1 MVKSDYAKEATRKVA
16 MKKISKLAIRQKA
29 VANVLASLRI
39 EQLTPSPR
47 VVNGLRSYLAGKT
60 TTDKLLADVINHHVA
75 VRRI

>member
-1 MVKSDYAKEATRKVA
+1 MVKSDYAKKATKKVA
-16 MKKISKLAIRQKA
+16 MKKISKLATRQKA

-60 TTDKLLADVINHHVA
+60 TTDILLADVINHHVA